1 MQLEYKILSNQ
12 TLEDVCMITY
22 GSLER
27 LVKLVADNPILY
39 LGIDLETVAG
49 QIIYYDSD
57 YIVSRPTEITVSSV
71 IQPEYIKTYTGIEGQ
86 SIYDVCIQ
94 LYGSLEKL
102 VTLCNDSNISLTKG
116 DNVKNK
122 QFTYNTKNIEDIL
135 LVNYFKTL
143 GTGVG
148 SYSIALAGGKSYD
161 HKAFDDSFK

>member
-1 MQLEYKILSNQ
+1 MLLEYKILSNQ

-22 GSLER
+22 KSLEL
-27 LVKLVADNPILY
+27 LVKLINDNPILS
-39 LGIDLETVAG
+39 LDVDMSTVCG
-49 QIIYYDSD
+49 QTIYYDSD
-57 YIVSRPTEITVSSV
+57 YVYSRPVEITTTT
-71 IQPEYIKTYTGIEGQ
+71 IPETEYIKNYTGIEGQ

-102 VTLCNDSNISLTKG
+102 VTLCNDSNIPLTKG
-116 DNVKNK
+116 DNTKNK
-122 QFTYNTKNIEDIL
+122 EFIYNTKNIDDIL

-161 HKAFDDSFK
+161 HNAFDDSFQ